1 MTHLAYQILFSL
13 GDSYWPNG
21 LWLFLSVG
29 AIALFGIFIPTV
41 TWIDSRR
48 KEREA
53 FYKAETFR
61 RMAESS
67 GEGAKA
73 AVEMLREEERIKQVK
88 VREGLKI
95 AGLIN
100 VATGLALTIFLH
112 GLTPAG
118 GFCLPLRPD
127 PGIHR
132 TGNADLCL
140 LSRRADPLV
149 VGASILESHQRA
161 IQLT

>member
-1 MTHLAYQILFSL
+1 MTSLLSSFPASTEAFESL
-13 GDSYWPNG
+13 G
-21 LWLFLSVG
+21 LFAFLSIG
-29 AIALFGIFIPTV
+29 AISLFGIFIPTV

-73 AVEMLREEERIKQVK
+73 AVEMLREEEKIKQVK
-88 VREGLKI
+88 VREGLKM

-100 VATGLALTIFLH
+100 VATGLGLTIFLH
-112 GLTPAG
+112 GLLRGSGSVYLCGLIP
-118 GFCLPLRPD
+118 GFIGLAMLVYVYFLAEPLR
-127 PGIHR
+127 
-132 TGNADLCL
+132 
-140 LSRRADPLV
+140 
-149 VGASILESHQRA
+149 
-161 IQLT
+161 

>member
-1 MTHLAYQILFSL
+1 MARFAYQILFSL

-29 AIALFGIFIPTV
+29 AIALFGVFIPVV

-67 GEGAKA
+67 GEGAKS

-100 VATGLALTIFLH
+100 VATGLALVIFLH
-112 GLTPAG
+112 GLLPGSGAVYLCG
-118 GFCLPLRPD
+118 LIPGFIGL
-127 PGIHR
+127 
-132 TGNADLCL
+132 AM
-140 LSRRADPLV
+140 
-149 VGASILESHQRA
+149 
-161 IQLT
+161 LTYVYFLAEPVH

>member
-1 MTHLAYQILFSL
+1 MAHLVLQLIFNSEDIIMA
-13 GDSYWPNG
+13 NG
-21 LWLFLSVG
+21 LWIFLSIG
-29 AIALFGIFIPTV
+29 AIALFGVFIPTV

-67 GEGAKA
+67 GDGAKA
-73 AVEMLREEERIKQVK
+73 AVEMLREEERVKQVK

-100 VATGLALTIFLH
+100 VATGLALTVFLH
-112 GLTPAG
+112 GLLPRAG
-118 GFCLPLRPD
+118 SVYLCGLIPGFIGLAMLAYVYFLAEPV
-127 PGIHR
+127 H
-132 TGNADLCL
+132 
-140 LSRRADPLV
+140 
-149 VGASILESHQRA
+149 
-161 IQLT
+161 